1 MIDYSFLKSVSIF
14 QWLQEILLLFN
25 KYLLVSESGWGLG
38 SPTPLLYVAASQAVF
53 PMWHSCGA
61 CSQQLPC
68 RPGSQVSTVD
78 EYALKRSGNT
88 KGLGVWLPLM

>member
-53 PMWHSCGA
+53 PMWH
-61 CSQQLPC
+61 
-68 RPGSQVSTVD
+68 
-78 EYALKRSGNT
+78 
-88 KGLGVWLPLM
+88 